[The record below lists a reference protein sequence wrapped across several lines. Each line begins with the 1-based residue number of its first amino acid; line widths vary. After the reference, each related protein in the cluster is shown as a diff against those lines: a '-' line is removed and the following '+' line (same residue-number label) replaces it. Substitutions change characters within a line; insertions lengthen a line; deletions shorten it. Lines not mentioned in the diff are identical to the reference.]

1 MSSGPPA
8 PRSSSAG
15 AFSSDLLSSP
25 GAGFLSPAS
34 RGALLTAM
42 LVMYLLL
49 ALGAG
54 FASVWLWGLIQRSYD
69 GWSGVAWR
77 VASYFPGI
85 TLATLSCLNIL
96 LVHTGSSGAI
106 PLTAFFSLIS
116 LWFIISIPLCF
127 SGARP
132 SLPAAPLHHAC
143 DYLQPT
149 LCLLYMSPA
158 SALPSIVPHSSYT
171 KTF

>member
-1 MSSGPPA
+1 
-8 PRSSSAG
+8 
-15 AFSSDLLSSP
+15 
-25 GAGFLSPAS
+25 
-34 RGALLTAM
+34 M

-85 TLATLSCLNIL
+85 TLATLSCLNVL

-127 SGARP
+127 SGAAP
-132 SLPAAPLHHAC
+132 TSLCAHQGFNDMQPHCWPRFCLCAGHAGSVC
-143 DYLQPT
+143 VV
-149 LCLLYMSPA
+149 CA
-158 SALPSIVPHSSYT
+158 
-171 KTF
+171 

>member
-1 MSSGPPA
+1 M
-8 PRSSSAG
+8 
-15 AFSSDLLSSP
+15 DLQKNEDFAAKWCPEVGLAR
-25 GAGFLSPAS
+25 AGFLSPAS

-106 PLTAFFSLIS
+106 PLTAFFFLIS

-127 SGARP
+127 SGAAPP
-132 SLPAAPLHHAC
+132 SAPPVPSSCSWLPLPPCHLCIGALLAHT
-143 DYLQPT
+143 Q
-149 LCLLYMSPA
+149 LCLAACLKSEDD
-158 SALPSIVPHSSYT
+158 
-171 KTF
+171 